1 MSKQFGKR
9 DEEATGTTGKPLLKD
24 SKNDWRTLSVF
35 LETNVTQMTPEW
47 SLKPYTS
54 KGLPSAHELY
64 LEIADPTEY
73 AFANVLLGSWA
84 HWQRLLECNWF
95 LPYVE
100 AWRDELEVKLRS
112 EAVQNINAISK
123 GSSPGALNASRWLA
137 EKGWS
142 EKKRGRPSK
151 GEVASERRKQ
161 AAISQEV
168 AADLER
174 ISPTTH

>member
-9 DEEATGTTGKPLLKD
+9 DEESIGTTGKPLLKD
-24 SKNDWRTLSVF
+24 SKNDWRTMSIF
-35 LETNVTQMTPEW
+35 LEHNVTKMESVWT
-47 SLKPYTS
+47 LKPYPS

-73 AFANVLLGSWA
+73 AFANALLGSWA

-100 AWRDELEVKLRS
+100 AWRDELEIKLRS
-112 EAVQNINAISK
+112 EAVQNINTISK

-151 GEVASERRKQ
+151 QDIASERRKQ
-161 AAISQEV
+161 AAISSEV
-168 AADLER
+168 ASDLER
-174 ISPTTH
+174 ITIQ